1 MSDRPIAY
9 VMEQTLGSVTH
20 YLNLRREESP
30 DYGGQ
35 RWLPI
40 TYRSGRLPW
49 TVTASWAARKAMHSV
64 LPEVDGVFMHTTTL
78 APLCIDYF
86 KRKPTILSTDA
97 TPFNKRMMRADYGL
111 KPEGQATERAKR
123 ALYRKVFAN
132 AAGFVAW
139 SNWAKASFVEDY
151 GCRPEDV
158 AVIPPGIDL
167 AHFSQGDRSN
177 ELPRLLFV
185 GGDFVRKGGDL
196 LLDVFRRRLKGRA
209 ELTIVTRDR
218 VAEEPGVS
226 VHHDV
231 RANSEE
237 LTALYRSSDVFV
249 LPTRAD
255 CYSLVCMEALAAG
268 LPIVATNVGGIP
280 DVIHEGETGY
290 LIDPDDG
297 QTLGDALEALVDD
310 PARRHRMGDS
320 GRKDALER
328 FGARENARKLFEF
341 VRSRC

>member
-1 MSDRPIAY
+1 MSLRPIAY

-20 YLNLRREESP
+20 YLNLRREESSAH
-30 DYGGQ
+30 GGQ

-40 TYRSGRLPW
+40 EWRAGKLPW
-49 TVTASWAARKAMHSV
+49 TLTASWAARRAVQQV
-64 LPEVDGVFMHTTTL
+64 LPEIDGVFMHTTTL
-78 APLCIDYF
+78 ALLCADCF

-111 KPEGQATERAKR
+111 KPEGQAAELAKR
-123 ALYRKVFAN
+123 ALYRRVFSG

-139 SNWAKASFVEDY
+139 SNWAKASFIEDY

-167 AHFSQGDRSN
+167 ERFSRGDRAN

-185 GGDFVRKGGDL
+185 GGDFARKGGDL
-196 LLDVFRRRLKGRA
+196 LLDVFKRRLRGRA
-209 ELTIVTRDR
+209 ELDIVTRDP
-218 VAEEPGVS
+218 VPPEPGVR
-226 VHHDV
+226 VHHNV
-231 RANSEE
+231 RANSDE
-237 LTALYRSSDVFV
+237 LIGLYRSSDVFV

-255 CYSLVCMEALAAG
+255 CYSLVCMEALAAS

-280 DVIHEGETGY
+280 DVIDEGKTGY
-290 LIDPDDG
+290 LIDPDDAD
-297 QTLGDALEALVDD
+297 TLGDRLEALVTNR
-310 PARRHRMGDS
+310 ALRHELGDR
-320 GRKDALER
+320 GREDAVQR
-328 FGARENARKLFEF
+328 FGARDNAHKLFEF